1 MNSGDEA
8 VHAPADEA
16 AAAEIVRAA
25 AARGAKLD
33 IAGGGTRRGLGRPA
47 TGGERLSTRS
57 LTGIV
62 FYEPA
67 EMTLRARAGTP
78 LSDIEAALAAHGQML
93 PFEPIDHRALYGAEG
108 EPTIGGL
115 VATNASGPRRIS
127 AGAARDSLIGVR
139 LVNGRGEC
147 VMSGGRVMKN
157 VTGLDL
163 VKLVCGA
170 HGTLGLVTEA
180 TFK

>member
-1 MNSGDEA
+1 MNSGKEA

-47 TGGERLSTRS
+47 TGGERLSTRA

-67 EMTLRARAGTP
+67 EKTLRARAGTP
-78 LSDIEAALAAHGQML
+78 L
-93 PFEPIDHRALYGAEG
+93 
-108 EPTIGGL
+108 
-115 VATNASGPRRIS
+115 
-127 AGAARDSLIGVR
+127 
-139 LVNGRGEC
+139 
-147 VMSGGRVMKN
+147 
-157 VTGLDL
+157 
-163 VKLVCGA
+163 
-170 HGTLGLVTEA
+170 
-180 TFK
+180 